1 MSFGADPSSAVPL
14 REVVAR
20 LRDHLKKLPAVWVE
34 GQLAEVKDRPGS
46 QVIFAS
52 FRDLL
57 TDVSVSTA
65 ATKSVL
71 GGDSKYLVEGNQ
83 VLLQLQPEVW
93 PKRGELQL
101 RILAIR
107 PVGIGE
113 LLARL
118 EALKQLLADEGLF
131 DPARKKPLPFLPT
144 KVGLICGRASA
155 AMHDVIVNA
164 KVRWPLVQFEVR
176 EVAVQGENAVK
187 EVSAALTELD
197 ADPAVDV
204 IIIARG
210 GGSLEDLLPFSD
222 EGLVRLVAKIT
233 TPVVSAI
240 GHEQDTPLL
249 DYVADLRASTPTDA
263 ARKVVP
269 SMTDEKEFIS
279 NLIYRLQRE
288 VYSAI
293 RDEQAGLFELQ
304 RSLLQLH
311 PKVQLQQ
318 QQQWLSEQRYLLRG
332 NMKSQL
338 AQEINLVATASAT
351 IKALS
356 PAGTLAR
363 GYAIVRSAQNQLIT
377 APPTAGTVLAIT
389 VAAGEFPAV
398 AGEQANH

>member
-20 LRDHLKKLPAVWVE
+20 LRDQLKKLPAVWVE

-71 GGDSKYLVEGNQ
+71 GGDSKYLVEGNR

-176 EVAVQGENAVK
+176 EVAVQGDNAVK
-187 EVSAALTELD
+187 EVSTALIELD

-240 GHEQDTPLL
+240 GHEQDTPIL

-288 VYSAI
+288 VYSTI

-318 QQQWLSEQRYLLRG
+318 QQQWLSEQKYLLRG

-338 AQEINLVATASAT
+338 AEEINIVATASAT

-377 APPTAGTVLAIT
+377 APPAAGTVLAIT

-398 AGEQANH
+398 AGEQADH

>member
-52 FRDLL
+52 FRVLL

-71 GGDSKYLVEGNQ
+71 GGDRKYLVEGNR

-176 EVAVQGENAVK
+176 EVAVQGDNAVK

-288 VYSAI
+288 VYSTI